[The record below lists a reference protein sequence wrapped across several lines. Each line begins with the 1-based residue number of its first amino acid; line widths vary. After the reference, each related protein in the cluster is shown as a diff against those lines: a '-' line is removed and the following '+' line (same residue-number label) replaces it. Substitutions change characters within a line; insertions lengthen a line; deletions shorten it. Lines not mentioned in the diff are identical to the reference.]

1 MSENELKMTQEKWEC
16 ELMEEKLEELEAK
29 LLQTQKQL
37 ADAEAVSQGK
47 DNTINKLTRMYW
59 DMHNN
64 SVSALDSIKRKKRK
78 KIGKLLIALGV
89 VLLIA
94 IVAAVG
100 IETQTLNATVG
111 KWVEVICLAAGSFL
125 SGWILEREGCNVQ
138 LACKHRELKG
148 KLRKLPEDMEG

>member
-1 MSENELKMTQEKWEC
+1 MSENDLKMTQEKWEC
-16 ELMEEKLEELEAK
+16 ELMEEQVEQLEEK
-29 LLQTQKQL
+29 LVLLRKEL
-37 ADAEAVSQGK
+37 DEAEAVSQGK
-47 DNTINKLTRMYW
+47 DRTINKLTRMYW
-59 DMHNN
+59 DLHNN
-64 SVSALDSIKRKKRK
+64 SLSALDSIKRKKRK

-94 IVAAVG
+94 VLAAVG
-100 IETQTLNATVG
+100 IQTKVLDAAVG
-111 KWVEVICLAAGSFL
+111 KWAEVICLAVGSFL

>member
-111 KWVEVICLAAGSFL
+111 KWVEVICLAVGSFL

>member
-59 DMHNN
+59 EMHNN

-111 KWVEVICLAAGSFL
+111 KWVEVICLAVGSFL

-138 LACKHRELKG
+138 LSKKHRELRA